1 MKIIPIII
9 SIFIAQLAG
18 IIGSI
23 FTFIS
28 VKTWYANLIRPGW
41 NPPSW
46 LFGPVWII
54 LYILMG
60 VAAYFVWQNK
70 DIPLA
75 KLALFF
81 YGLQLL
87 LNALWP
93 IIFFGFKN
101 PGLAFIEIII
111 LSIFIIITT
120 VLFWKINTHAGI
132 LLLPY
137 ILWTLFATF
146 LNYAI
151 WRLN

>member
-1 MKIIPIII
+1 
-9 SIFIAQLAG
+9 
-18 IIGSI
+18 
-23 FTFIS
+23 
-28 VKTWYANLIRPGW
+28 
-41 NPPSW
+41 
-46 LFGPVWII
+46 
-54 LYILMG
+54 
-60 VAAYFVWQNK
+60 
-70 DIPLA
+70 
-75 KLALFF
+75 
-81 YGLQLL
+81 L

>member
-1 MKIIPIII
+1 MKIISIII

-18 IIGSI
+18 IIGSV
-23 FTFIS
+23 FTFTS
-28 VKTWYANLIRPGW
+28 VKTWYVNLIRPGW

-60 VAAYFVWQNK
+60 IAAYFVWQNK

-75 KLALFF
+75 KLALLF